1 VSEPDTIH
9 HGLGVSHGVA
19 FGPVYVVVPDTLR
32 VPRRAIEPDAI
43 EPELERLRT
52 ALDRTRRDIS
62 RVRDALSAAGKP
74 GEAAIFDSH
83 LLILEDEDLLGRAR
97 RSVESSRVNAE
108 HAFHAAVLDT
118 LTRLESSED
127 PYLRER
133 GKDVRDVEHRVI
145 RWLLGEREPAVGDL
159 MQNAILVAH
168 DLPATLTAEL
178 DGDRILGFATEVGAA
193 HSHTAILARALEIP
207 AVIGLGPVLQHLRH
221 GEQVILDGREGL
233 LIANPSDETLS
244 DYERIR
250 AKIARKRAEWVSLAD
265 APSVTAEGIRL
276 VFQANIDFPRE
287 VEAALTF
294 GCEGIGLYRTEYL
307 FLYSGGEAGEEE
319 QVEVYEGMVERMAG
333 RPVTI
338 RTVDLGGDKLLQG
351 MEPEANPF
359 LGWRAIRY
367 CLDRPE
373 VFRGQLR
380 AILRAG
386 ARGPT
391 SILIPMITTVEEAD
405 RSLDALAEARRS
417 LEREG
422 VPFAD
427 DCPVGTLIETPAAAM
442 LADEL
447 ARRFDF
453 LSLGT
458 NDLIQYTLAV
468 DRGNRRVAHLF
479 QPFHPAV
486 LRLIGEVVAASRDAG
501 REVTICGEM
510 ASNSRAAVLLLGLGV
525 RRFSMV
531 PARIPRVKQVL
542 GRISTGE
549 AGEAAREALEAATAE
564 AAQAVIEERFG
575 DRLRRGATAAAEE
588 LR

>member
-307 FLYSGGEAGEEE
+307 FLHSGGEAGEEE

-549 AGEAAREALEAATAE
+549 AGEAAREALKAATAE

>member
-1 VSEPDTIH
+1 
-9 HGLGVSHGVA
+9 
-19 FGPVYVVVPDTLR
+19 VYVVVPDTLR

-549 AGEAAREALEAATAE
+549 AGEAAREALKAATAE